1 METRSNYVLVG
12 GVVVVLTVMLFA
24 FVLYLAKFSRG
35 DKNEYDI
42 FYRTSISG
50 LAIGSPVQFKGV
62 PVGQIKEIA
71 LLPRSPD
78 AVRVRIEIKAD
89 TPILHGTTAAI
100 EGVGFTGVSQIQ
112 LTGAMAGATPITED
126 GPFGVPVIP
135 PRAGA
140 LGALLASAPELLNNV
155 SALTASLNELLNPA
169 NRKSLSSILANA
181 DKLTGSLADRGP
193 EIAGALAETRAT
205 LKQATAAAQQLT
217 LLTAHADS
225 LLTTDAKPLVHDLAK
240 TAASANQTLAKLDHV
255 IDSAQPG
262 IDAFTTQTL
271 PETAQ
276 LLREA
281 RDATAQ
287 LGAIAAKLDEDPAGA
302 LLGGRKLP
310 EYAGP
315 DYVPPKKGRKK

>member
-12 GVVVVLTVMLFA
+12 AVVLILTIGLFG
-24 FVLYLAKFSRG
+24 FILYLAKFTG
-35 DKNEYDI
+35 DEKKQYDI
-42 FYRTSISG
+42 FYKTSISG
-50 LAIGSPVQFKGV
+50 LAVGSPVQFKGV

-78 AVRVRIEIKAD
+78 SVRVRVEIKAD

-112 LTGAMAGATPITED
+112 LNGAMAGASPITEP

-140 LGALLASAPELLNNV
+140 LGQLLASAPELLNNV

-169 NRKSLSSILANA
+169 NRKSLGNILANT
-181 DKLTGSLADRGP
+181 DRLTGSLADRGP
-193 EIAGALAETRAT
+193 EIAGALAETRTT
-205 LKQATAAAQQLT
+205 LKQATAAATALTQL
-217 LLTAHADS
+217 LQHADA
-225 LLTTDAKPLVHDLAK
+225 LLTTDAKPLVHDLAA
-240 TAASANQTLAKLDHV
+240 TAQHANATLGKLDAV
-255 IDSAQPG
+255 VTSAQPG
-262 IDAFTTQTL
+262 VDAFTTQTL

-302 LLGGRKLP
+302 LIGGRKLP
-310 EYAGP
+310 EYTAPG
-315 DYVPPKKGRKK
+315 YVPPKKGKK

>member
-12 GVVVVLTVMLFA
+12 GVVIALTVALFA
-24 FVLYLAKFSRG
+24 FVLYLAKFSG
-35 DKNEYDI
+35 AEKAQYDI

-62 PVGQIKEIA
+62 PVGQIKDIA

-112 LTGAMAGATPITED
+112 LTGAMAGASPITEP

-140 LGALLASAPELLNNV
+140 LGQLLASAPELLNNV

-169 NRKSLSSILANA
+169 NRKSLGNILINA
-181 DKLTGSLADRGP
+181 DRLTGSLADRGP
-193 EIAGALAETRAT
+193 EIAATIVETRAT
-205 LKQATAAAQQLT
+205 LKQATAAAAALTQLT
-217 LLTAHADS
+217 QHADT
-225 LLTTDAKPLVHDLAK
+225 LMTTDAKPLVHDLTL
-240 TAASANQTLAKLDHV
+240 TAAKANDTLTKLDAV
-255 IDSAQPG
+255 VSSAQPG
-262 IDAFTTQTL
+262 IDALTTQTL
-271 PETAQ
+271 PATAQ
-276 LLREA
+276 LLRSA
-281 RDATAQ
+281 QDATDR

-315 DYVPPKKGRKK
+315 DYVPPKKGKK

>member
-12 GVVVVLTVMLFA
+12 GVVIVLTIALFA
-24 FVLYLAKFSRG
+24 FVLYLAKFSG
-35 DKNEYDI
+35 SDKKEYDI

-50 LAIGSPVQFKGV
+50 LATGSPVQFKGV

-78 AVRVRIEIKAD
+78 AVRVRIEIKSD
-89 TPILHGTTAAI
+89 TPILQGTTAAI

-112 LTGAMAGATPITED
+112 LTGAMAGAAPITEE

-140 LGALLASAPELLNNV
+140 LGQLLASAPELLNNV

-169 NRKSLSSILANA
+169 NRKSLGNILANA
-181 DKLTGSLADRGP
+181 DKLTGSIADRGP
-193 EIAGALAETRAT
+193 EIAAALAETRAT
-205 LKQATAAAQQLT
+205 LKQATAAAQALT
-217 LLTAHADS
+217 NLTAHADG
-225 LLTTDAKPLVHDLAK
+225 LLTTDAKPLIHELSL
-240 TAASANQTLAKLDHV
+240 TAAKADDTLTKLDAV
-255 IDSAQPG
+255 VTSAQPG
-262 IDAFTTQTL
+262 IDALTTQTL
-271 PETAQ
+271 PATAQ
-276 LLREA
+276 LLRSA
-281 RDATAQ
+281 QDATDR

-310 EYAGP
+310 EYTAPG
-315 DYVPPKKGRKK
+315 YVPPKKGKK

>member
-12 GVVVVLTVMLFA
+12 GVVLALTFALFA
-24 FVLYLAKFSRG
+24 FVLYLAKFSG
-35 DKNEYDI
+35 AEKNKYDI
-42 FYRTSISG
+42 FYRQSISG
-50 LAIGSPVQFKGV
+50 LAIGAPVQFKGV
-62 PVGQIKEIA
+62 PVGEVKEIA

-89 TPILHGTTAAI
+89 TPILHGTTAQI
-100 EGVGFTGVSQIQ
+100 ESVGFTGVSQIQ
-112 LTGAMAGATPITED
+112 LAGSMAGATPIDEP

-140 LGALLASAPELLNNV
+140 LGQLLASAPELLNNV

-169 NRKSLSSILANA
+169 NRKSLGNILAST
-181 DKLTGSLADRGP
+181 DRLTGSLADRGP
-193 EIAGALAETRAT
+193 EIAATLVEMRGT
-205 LKQATAAAQQLT
+205 LKQATAAAQAMTQ
-217 LLTAHADS
+217 LTAHADT
-225 LLTTDAKPLVHDLAK
+225 LLTTDAKPLVHDLAL
-240 TAASANQTLAKLDHV
+240 TASHANATLGRLDAV
-255 IDSAQPG
+255 VASAQPG
-262 IDAFTTQTL
+262 IDTFTTQTL

-302 LLGGRKLP
+302 LIGGRKLP
-310 EYAGP
+310 EYTAPG
-315 DYVPPKKGRKK
+315 YAPPKKGKK

>member
-12 GVVVVLTVMLFA
+12 GVVIALTVALFA
-24 FVLYLAKFSRG
+24 FVLYLAKFSG
-35 DKNEYDI
+35 SDKHEYDI

-78 AVRVRIEIKAD
+78 TVRVRIEIKAD
-89 TPILHGTTAAI
+89 TPILQGTTAAI

-112 LTGAMAGATPITED
+112 LTGAMAGAPPITED

-140 LGALLASAPELLNNV
+140 LGQLLASAPELLNNV

-169 NRKSLSSILANA
+169 NRKSLGNILAST
-181 DKLTGSLADRGP
+181 DRLTGSLADRGP

-205 LKQATAAAQQLT
+205 LKQATAAAQALT
-217 LLTAHADS
+217 TLTQHADT
-225 LLTTDAKPLVHDLAK
+225 LLTTDAKPLVHDLSL
-240 TAASANQTLAKLDHV
+240 TAAKANDTLTKLDAV
-255 IDSAQPG
+255 MTSAQPG
-262 IDAFTTQTL
+262 IDSFTQQTL
-271 PETAQ
+271 PATAQ
-276 LLREA
+276 LLRSA
-281 RDATAQ
+281 QDATDR
-287 LGAIAAKLDEDPAGA
+287 LGAVAAKLDEDPAGA

-310 EYAGP
+310 EYTAPG
-315 DYVPPKKGRKK
+315 YVPPKKGKK

>member
-12 GVVVVLTVMLFA
+12 GVVLALTFALFA
-24 FVLYLAKFSRG
+24 FVLYLAKFSG
-35 DKNEYDI
+35 AEKDQYDI
-42 FYRTSISG
+42 FYRQSISG
-50 LAIGSPVQFKGV
+50 LAIGAPVQFKGV
-62 PVGQIKEIA
+62 PVGEVKEIA

-89 TPILHGTTAAI
+89 TPILHGTTAQI
-100 EGVGFTGVSQIQ
+100 ESVGFTGVSQIQ
-112 LTGAMAGATPITED
+112 LAGSMAGATPIDEP

-140 LGALLASAPELLNNV
+140 LGQLLASAPELLNNV

-169 NRKSLSSILANA
+169 NRKSLGNILVST
-181 DKLTGSLADRGP
+181 DRLTGSLADRGP
-193 EIAGALAETRAT
+193 EIAATLVEMRAT
-205 LKQATAAAQQLT
+205 LKQATVAAQAVTQ
-217 LLTAHADS
+217 LTAHADT
-225 LLTTDAKPLVHDLAK
+225 LLTTDAKPLVHDLAL
-240 TAASANQTLAKLDHV
+240 TAAHANATLGRLDAV
-255 IDSAQPG
+255 VASAQPG
-262 IDAFTTQTL
+262 IDTFTTQTL

-302 LLGGRKLP
+302 LIGGRKLP
-310 EYAGP
+310 EYTAPG
-315 DYVPPKKGRKK
+315 YVPPKKGKK

>member
-12 GVVVVLTVMLFA
+12 GVVIALTIALFA
-24 FVLYLAKFSRG
+24 FVLYLAKFSG
-35 DKNEYDI
+35 DEKKQYDI

-62 PVGQIKEIA
+62 PVGQIKTIA
-71 LLPRSPD
+71 LMPRSPD

-89 TPILHGTTAAI
+89 TPILQGTAAAI

-112 LTGAMAGATPITED
+112 LTGAMVGGAPITEE

-140 LGALLASAPELLNNV
+140 LGQLLASAPELLNNV

-169 NRKSLSSILANA
+169 NRKSLGAILSNA
-181 DKLTGSLADRGP
+181 DRLSGSLADRGP
-193 EIAGALAETRAT
+193 EIAATLVETRAT
-205 LKQATAAAQQLT
+205 LKQATAAAQALT
-217 LLTAHADS
+217 NLTAHADT
-225 LLTTDAKPLVHDLAK
+225 LLTSDAKPLIRNLAQ
-240 TAASANQTLAKLDHV
+240 TAAKANDTLTKLDGV
-255 IDSAQPG
+255 VTSAQPG

-271 PETAQ
+271 PESAQ

-281 RDATAQ
+281 RDATTR

-302 LLGGRKLP
+302 LLGGRRLP

-315 DYVPPKKGRKK
+315 GTLPPKKGKK

>member
-12 GVVVVLTVMLFA
+12 AVVLVLTVALFG
-24 FVLYLAKFSRG
+24 FVLYLAKFSG
-35 DKNEYDI
+35 AEKAQYDI
-42 FYRTSISG
+42 FYRQSISG
-50 LAIGSPVQFKGV
+50 LASGSPVQFKGV

-89 TPILHGTTAAI
+89 TPILQGTTAAI

-112 LTGAMAGATPITED
+112 LTGAMAGAPPITEE

-140 LGALLASAPELLNNV
+140 LGQLLASAPELLNNV
-155 SALTASLNELLNPA
+155 SALTASLNELLNPT
-169 NRKSLSSILANA
+169 NRKSLGSILGNA
-181 DKLTGSLADRGP
+181 DRLTGSLADRGP
-193 EIAGALAETRAT
+193 EIAATLVETRAT
-205 LKQATAAAQQLT
+205 LKQATAAAAALT
-217 LLTAHADS
+217 ALTAHADT
-225 LLTTDAKPLVHDLAK
+225 LLTTDAKPLVHDLAE
-240 TAASANQTLAKLDHV
+240 TAKSANATLAKLDKV
-255 IDSAQPG
+255 VSSAQPG

-287 LGAIAAKLDEDPAGA
+287 LGAIAAKLDQDPAGA
-302 LLGGRKLP
+302 LLGGRRLP

-315 DYVPPKKGRKK
+315 DYVPPKKGKK

>member
-12 GVVVVLTVMLFA
+12 AVVITLTAAFFA
-24 FVLYLAKFSRG
+24 FVLYLAKFSG
-35 DKNEYDI
+35 AEKAQYDI
-42 FYRTSISG
+42 FYRSSISG

-89 TPILHGTTAAI
+89 TPILQGTTAAI

-112 LTGAMAGATPITED
+112 LTGAMAGAAPITED

-140 LGALLASAPELLNNV
+140 LGQLLASAPELLNNV

-169 NRKSLSSILANA
+169 NRKSLGAILANA
-181 DKLTGSLADRGP
+181 DKLSGSLADRGP
-193 EIAGALAETRAT
+193 EIAATLVETRAT
-205 LKQATAAAQQLT
+205 LKQATTAAAALTNLTTHADT
-217 LLTAHADS
+217 LLTS
-225 LLTTDAKPLVHDLAK
+225 DAQPLVHDLSL
-240 TAASANQTLAKLDHV
+240 TAAHANATLGKLDALV
-255 IDSAQPG
+255 ASAQPG
-262 IDAFTTQTL
+262 IDSFTTQTL

-276 LLREA
+276 LVREA

-287 LGAIAAKLDEDPAGA
+287 LGAVAAKLDEDPAGA
-302 LLGGRKLP
+302 LLGGRRLP
-310 EYAGP
+310 NYTAPG
-315 DYVPPKKGRKK
+315 YVAPKKGKK

>member
-12 GVVVVLTVMLFA
+12 GVVIALTIALFA
-24 FVLYLAKFSRG
+24 FVLYLAKFSG
-35 DKNEYDI
+35 SDKKAYDI

-50 LAIGSPVQFKGV
+50 LAVGSPVQFKGV
-62 PVGQIKEIA
+62 PVGQIKDIA

-89 TPILHGTTAAI
+89 TPILHGTMAQI

-112 LTGAMAGATPITED
+112 LNGAMVGATPIDEP

-140 LGALLASAPELLNNV
+140 LGQLLASAPELLNNV

-169 NRKSLSSILANA
+169 NRKSLGNILASA

-205 LKQATAAAQQLT
+205 LKQATAAAAALTQLT
-217 LLTAHADS
+217 QRANG
-225 LLTTDAKPLVHDLAK
+225 LLTTDAAPLVHDLTL
-240 TAASANQTLAKLDHV
+240 TAAHANDTLAKVDSLV
-255 IDSAQPG
+255 TSAQPG

-271 PETAQ
+271 PATAQ
-276 LLREA
+276 LLRSA
-281 RDATAQ
+281 QDATDR
-287 LGAIAAKLDEDPAGA
+287 LGALAGKLDEDPAGA
-302 LLGGRKLP
+302 LLGGRRLP
-310 EYAGP
+310 NYTAPG
-315 DYVPPKKGRKK
+315 YVPPKKGKK

>member
-12 GVVVVLTVMLFA
+12 GVVITLTVALFA
-24 FVLYLAKFSRG
+24 FVLYLAKFSG
-35 DKNEYDI
+35 DDKNQYDI
-42 FYRTSISG
+42 FYRQSISG

-71 LLPRSPD
+71 LLPKTPD
-78 AVRVRIEIKAD
+78 AVRVRVEIKAD
-89 TPILHGTTAAI
+89 TPILQGTTAAI

-112 LTGAMAGATPITED
+112 LAGSMAGAPPITEV
-126 GPFGVPVIP
+126 GPFGKPVIP

-140 LGALLASAPELLNNV
+140 LGQLLASAPELLNNV

-169 NRKSLSSILANA
+169 NRKSLGNILVNA
-181 DKLTGSLADRGP
+181 ARLTGSLADRGP
-193 EIAGALAETRAT
+193 EIAATIVETRET
-205 LKQATAAAQQLT
+205 LKQATAAAAALT
-217 LLTAHADS
+217 KLTGHADTILTA
-225 LLTTDAKPLVHDLAK
+225 DAAPLVHDLRE
-240 TAASANQTLAKLDHV
+240 TAGHANATLAKLDNLV
-255 IDSAQPG
+255 TSAQPG
-262 IDAFTTQTL
+262 IDTFTGQTL

-302 LLGGRKLP
+302 LLGGRRLP
-310 EYAGP
+310 EYAAPG
-315 DYVPPKKGRKK
+315 YVAPKKGKK

>member
-12 GVVVVLTVMLFA
+12 GVVIALTVALFA
-24 FVLYLAKFSRG
+24 FVLYLAKFSG
-35 DKNEYDI
+35 DDKKQYDI

-78 AVRVRIEIKAD
+78 SVRVRIEIKAD
-89 TPILHGTTAAI
+89 TPILQGTTAAI

-112 LTGAMAGATPITED
+112 LTGAMAGAAPITEE

-140 LGALLASAPELLNNV
+140 LGQLLASAPELLNNV

-169 NRKSLSSILANA
+169 NRKSLGNILGNA
-181 DKLTGSLADRGP
+181 DRLTGSLADRGP
-193 EIAGALAETRAT
+193 EIAAALAETRAT
-205 LKQATAAAQQLT
+205 LKQATAAAAALT
-217 LLTAHADS
+217 NLTNHADS
-225 LLTTDAKPLVHDLAK
+225 LLTTDAKPLIHNLDL
-240 TAASANQTLAKLDHV
+240 TAAKANDTLTRLDAV
-255 IDSAQPG
+255 VTEAQPG
-262 IDAFTTQTL
+262 IETFTSQTL
-271 PETAQ
+271 PESAQ

-287 LGAIAAKLDEDPAGA
+287 LGAIAAKLDQDPAGA
-302 LLGGRKLP
+302 LLGGRRLP

-315 DYVPPKKGRKK
+315 DYVPPKKGKK

>member
-1 METRSNYVLVG
+1 M
-12 GVVVVLTVMLFA
+12 
-24 FVLYLAKFSRG
+24 
-35 DKNEYDI
+35 
-42 FYRTSISG
+42 
-50 LAIGSPVQFKGV
+50 

-78 AVRVRIEIKAD
+78 TVRVRIAIKAD
-89 TPILHGTTAAI
+89 TPILHGTTAQI
-100 EGVGFTGVSQIQ
+100 ETVGFTGPTQIQ
-112 LTGAMAGATPITED
+112 LTGAMAGAEPITEE

-140 LGALLASAPELLNNV
+140 LGQLLASAPELLNNV

-169 NRKSLSSILANA
+169 NRKSLGNILANA
-181 DKLTGSLADRGP
+181 DRLTGSLADRGP

-205 LKQATAAAQQLT
+205 LKQATAAAAALT
-217 LLTAHADS
+217 NLTAHADT
-225 LLTTDAKPLVHDLAK
+225 LLTTDAKPLVHDLTL
-240 TAASANQTLAKLDHV
+240 TAAHANDTLAKLDGLV
-255 IDSAQPG
+255 TSAQPG

-271 PETAQ
+271 PQSAQ

-281 RDATAQ
+281 TDATSR

-310 EYAGP
+310 EYNAPG
-315 DYVPPKKGRKK
+315 YVPPKKGKKK

>member
-12 GVVVVLTVMLFA
+12 GVVIVLTVALFA

-35 DKNEYDI
+35 DKDEYDI
-42 FYRTSISG
+42 FYRQSISG
-50 LAIGSPVQFKGV
+50 LAIGAPVQFKGV
-62 PVGQIKEIA
+62 PVGQVKEIA

-89 TPILHGTTAAI
+89 TPILHGTTAQI
-100 EGVGFTGVSQIQ
+100 ESVGFTGVSQIQ
-112 LTGAMAGATPITED
+112 LTGAMAGATPITEE
-126 GPFGVPVIP
+126 GPFGKPVIP

-140 LGALLASAPELLNNV
+140 LGQLLASAPELLNNV

-169 NRKSLSSILANA
+169 NRKSLGNILVNT
-181 DKLTGSLADRGP
+181 DRLTGSLADRGP
-193 EIAGALAETRAT
+193 EIAETLVEMRAT
-205 LKQATAAAQQLT
+205 LKQAAAAAQQLT
-217 LLTAHADS
+217 VLTAHTDT
-225 LLTTDAKPLVHDLAK
+225 LLTSDAKPLIHNLSL
-240 TAASANQTLAKLDHV
+240 TAAKANDTLGKLDHV

-262 IDAFTTQTL
+262 IDAFSTQTL

-287 LGAIAAKLDEDPAGA
+287 LGAIAAKLDTDPAGA
-302 LLGGRKLP
+302 LLGGRHLP
-310 EYAGP
+310 EYTAPG
-315 DYVPPKKGRKK
+315 YVAPKKGKKP

>member
-12 GVVVVLTVMLFA
+12 GVVIGLTVALFA
-24 FVLYLAKFSRG
+24 FVLYLAKFTG
-35 DKNEYDI
+35 DDKKQYDI
-42 FYRTSISG
+42 FYHTSISG
-50 LAIGSPVQFKGV
+50 LATGSPVQFKGV

-112 LTGAMAGATPITED
+112 LNGAMAGAAPITEP

-140 LGALLASAPELLNNV
+140 LGQLLASAPELLNNV

-169 NRKSLSSILANA
+169 NRKSLGNILANA
-181 DKLTGSLADRGP
+181 DRLTGSLADRGP

-205 LKQATAAAQQLT
+205 LKQATAAATALTQLT
-217 LLTAHADS
+217 QHADG
-225 LLTTDAKPLVHDLAK
+225 LLTTEAKPLVHNLAE
-240 TAASANQTLAKLDHV
+240 TAQHANATLTKLDAV
-255 IDSAQPG
+255 VSSAQPG

-271 PETAQ
+271 PATAQ
-276 LLREA
+276 LLRSAE
-281 RDATAQ
+281 DATDR

-302 LLGGRKLP
+302 LIGGRKLP
-310 EYAGP
+310 DYTAPG
-315 DYVPPKKGRKK
+315 YVPPKKGKK

>member
-12 GVVVVLTVMLFA
+12 GVVIALTIALFA
-24 FVLYLAKFSRG
+24 FVLYLAKFSG
-35 DKNEYDI
+35 SDKKDYDI
-42 FYRTSISG
+42 FYHTSISG
-50 LAIGSPVQFKGV
+50 LAVGSPVQFKGV

-78 AVRVRIEIKAD
+78 SVRVRIEIKAD
-89 TPILHGTTAAI
+89 TPILHGTTAQI

-140 LGALLASAPELLNNV
+140 LGQLLASAPELLNNV

-169 NRKSLSSILANA
+169 NRKSLSNILANA
-181 DKLTGSLADRGP
+181 DKLSGSLADRGP

-205 LKQATAAAQQLT
+205 LKQATAAAAAVTRLT
-217 LLTAHADS
+217 DHADT
-225 LLTTDAKPLVHDLAK
+225 LLTTDAKPLIHDLSL
-240 TAASANQTLAKLDHV
+240 TAAHANDALTHLDAV
-255 IDSAQPG
+255 VTSAQPG
-262 IDAFTTQTL
+262 IDTFTQQTL
-271 PETAQ
+271 PETAV
-276 LLREA
+276 LLRSAE
-281 RDATAQ
+281 DATSR

-302 LLGGRKLP
+302 LLGGRRLP
-310 EYAGP
+310 EYTAPG
-315 DYVPPKKGRKK
+315 YVPPKKGKK

>member
-12 GVVVVLTVMLFA
+12 AVVIALTVAMFA

-42 FYRTSISG
+42 FYRSSISG

-112 LTGAMAGATPITED
+112 LTGAMAGATPIVEP

-135 PRAGA
+135 AARRRARPAARQRAGAAQQRLGADRVLERAAQPGEPQVARQHPRQHRPPDRQPRRPRAG
-140 LGALLASAPELLNNV
+140 
-155 SALTASLNELLNPA
+155 
-169 NRKSLSSILANA
+169 
-181 DKLTGSLADRGP
+181 DR
-193 EIAGALAETRAT
+193 R
-205 LKQATAAAQQLT
+205 
-217 LLTAHADS
+217 
-225 LLTTDAKPLVHDLAK
+225 DARRD
-240 TAASANQTLAKLDHV
+240 
-255 IDSAQPG
+255 
-262 IDAFTTQTL
+262 
-271 PETAQ
+271 
-276 LLREA
+276 A
-281 RDATAQ
+281 RDAQA
-287 LGAIAAKLDEDPAGA
+287 GDRRRRRADAADQRTPT
-302 LLGGRKLP
+302 RC
-310 EYAGP
+310 
-315 DYVPPKKGRKK
+315 